1 MAEVAKEYLIKIVAE
16 GGSSV
21 GSSNTTN
28 PSNPG
33 VANVPE
39 SPGLNVNKNMIKGLA
54 GAVAVGS
61 QAISFATSNIGTF
74 TGSSRIQENVNMGL
88 KMAGHATH
96 IAISPITGVIGLGM
110 DLAQSAIMYNYN
122 KKWEEREVEEAR
134 LKVGYTASNRSR
146 GGR

>member
-16 GGSSV
+16 GGGGV
-21 GSSNTTN
+21 DSSNTTN

-33 VANVPE
+33 VTSVPE
-39 SPGLNVNKNMIKGLA
+39 SKGLNVNKNMIKGLA
-54 GAVAVGS
+54 GAAAVGS

-110 DLAQSAIMYNYN
+110 DIAKSAIMYNYN
-122 KKWEEREVEEAR
+122 KKWEERELENAR
-134 LKVGYTASNRSR
+134 LKVGYTVSNRSR
-146 GGR
+146 GGN